1 MPKASPIQSNF
12 VSGEFGPKLNGR
24 VDAERYRQGLAT
36 CLNYIPAIQGNLDRR
51 TGTKHCRFT
60 STGGA
65 KVRLIP
71 FIYSQGDSFAVE
83 IGTLSGRSYFRFYKN
98 KLPILE
104 ATMTITAITQANPA
118 VVTSAGHG
126 FNDDDEI
133 EIASVVGM
141 TQLNGRR
148 FKVANKTA
156 NTFELK
162 TVQGTNIN
170 STSYTAYSSGGT
182 AARVYTV
189 TRTTP
194 TYVGGWTDDELEEI
208 QYAQTGNNLFL
219 VHKNYLPVQVVRGF
233 NDTDWTTYNF
243 NGAASSS
250 AVLDSLGPFVS
261 GASTTT
267 ITPSAVTGIGI
278 TITAS
283 AATFASTDVGVVI
296 GHKNGTT
303 WGYAVITA
311 YTSTTQV
318 TANVISNFGAAVA
331 SSTWNWTAWSATK
344 GYPSAITLHQDRLFF
359 AGIPS
364 YPQTIFGSVVGSYK
378 DFTPNGTSDVDSVAF
393 TLNSEDSNKVS
404 WIASDEKG
412 LLAGTQANEWAIA
425 GSDAGLVITPTS
437 VYAKKSGKYGSAE
450 LQPARLG
457 KAAIYVQK
465 SQRKVREYTFFY
477 DVAGFKSVDLTEL
490 ASHIGESGII
500 LIAAQTEP
508 QPIVWG
514 VRTDGVLIAM
524 TYDRDSENLRAGWS
538 RHILGGQ
545 STSGGADPVVESVAV
560 IPAASGS
567 YDEVWLSVKRYINGN
582 TVRSVEY
589 LEKPFDDE
597 DAQADGYFLD
607 CGASYDGSAAT
618 TISGLWH
625 LEGETVDVCADGA
638 VQTSKT
644 VASGSIT
651 LDQAASVVHVGYN
664 YDSDGQML
672 RLEAGAADGTS
683 IGKIRRTHRVGFM
696 LHRTAAFK
704 IGPDFDNLDQLTFR
718 SASDN
723 ASEAVPL
730 FTGII
735 SENFPA
741 NYDFENQICWR
752 QDQPLPCS
760 ILAVMP
766 QLVEQDG

>member
-12 VSGEFGPKLNGR
+12 VSGEFGPKLYGR

-36 CLNYIPAIQGNLDRR
+36 CLNFLPTIQGNIDRR

-104 ATMTITAITQANPA
+104 STVTITAITQANPA
-118 VVTSAGHG
+118 VVTAAAHG
-126 FNDDDEI
+126 YNNGDEI

-141 TQLNGRR
+141 TQVNGRR
-148 FKVANKTA
+148 FKVANKAA
-156 NTFELK
+156 NTFELQS
-162 TVQGTNIN
+162 VQGTNIN
-170 STSYTAYSSGGT
+170 SSAFTAYSSGGT

-208 QYAQTGNNLFL
+208 QYAQTGNYLFL
-219 VHKNYLPVQVVRGF
+219 VHKNYLPVVVTRST
-233 NDTDWTTYNF
+233 DTSWSAENF
-243 NGAASSS
+243 NNSTASS
-250 AVLDSLGPFVS
+250 ATLDSLGPFVS
-261 GASTTT
+261 GPSTTT

-278 TITAS
+278 TLTAS
-283 AATFASTDVGVVI
+283 QPTFASTDVGVLV
-296 GHKNGTT
+296 GHLNGTT

-318 TANVISNFGAAVA
+318 TANVVSNFGAAVA

-344 GYPSAITLHQDRLFF
+344 GYPSAIAFHQDRMFF

-364 YPQTIFGSVVGSYK
+364 YPQTIFGSAVGSYK
-378 DFTPNGTSDVDSVAF
+378 NFTPNGTTDSDSVTF
-393 TLNSEDSNKVS
+393 TLNSEDSNKVC

-412 LLAGTQANEWAIA
+412 LLAGTQANEWAIS

-457 KAAIYVQK
+457 KAALYVQK

-490 ASHIGESGII
+490 GNHIGESGIT

-560 IPAASGS
+560 IPTSAGN
-567 YDEVWLSVKRYINGN
+567 YDEVWLSVKRYINGQ

-597 DAQADGYFLD
+597 DDQADGYFLD
-607 CGASYDGSAAT
+607 CGASYSGSAVT

-644 VASGSIT
+644 VSSGSIT
-651 LDQAASVVHVGYN
+651 LDLAASVVHVGYTYN
-664 YDSDGQML
+664 SDGRML
-672 RLEAGAADGTS
+672 RLDAGAADGTS
-683 IGKIRRTHRVGFM
+683 IGKIRRTHRVGFL

-704 IGPDFDNLDQLTFR
+704 IGQDFDNLDQLTFR
-718 SASDN
+718 TASDN
-723 ASEAVPL
+723 VSEAVPL
-730 FTGII
+730 FSGII

-741 NYDFENQICWR
+741 NYDFENYICWR